1 MWEKPQQFCYLG
13 DKHLLY
19 IFYKIF
25 IIRSEIICK
34 NELKIN
40 MWKTSCS
47 IIKKCNHCDYIIFG
61 KGKESPEYKF
71 QKLVF
76 KILCSNE

>member
-1 MWEKPQQFCYLG
+1 MWEKPQRFYYLG
-13 DKHLLY
+13 DKLLLY

-40 MWKTSCS
+40 VWKTSCS
-47 IIKKCNHCDYIIFG
+47 IIKKMQ
-61 KGKESPEYKF
+61 P
-71 QKLVF
+71 L
-76 KILCSNE
+76 